1 MDIDDVLAE
10 VLQLAPRAAQPG
22 RVAQRCPP
30 DASRLDARFGWRE
43 EYLAF
48 DPTVSPHYQ
57 VLLIHTYLDD
67 PALEGSQSEW
77 PPSPYTIPVYS
88 SRTGAW
94 EARPFV
100 REGAAAGTV
109 AGVRSAKE
117 PPYRHAL
124 CRHEALYLHCKGDF
138 VMRIA
143 LSDNK
148 YQVIK
153 LPAGIDASVFD
164 EMYLGK
170 SEKGVYCAVVENED
184 YRLLVLF
191 LDESGGRMEWV
202 FKYDINLAPLVV
214 NLSRNHNRRIDRPWT
229 LQDGNRHI
237 DHGQGVKVPEDLQWD
252 SDDDNVL
259 DIEDTGEK
267 FRYDYIFFVWVSP
280 L

>member
-1 MDIDDVLAE
+1 MLRGDLLPVSLGGIFVSLGHEPAPPEFFARPSTGPRIAARLHDYVEAE
-10 VLQLAPRAAQPG
+10 DWPIFMNQCCNGLLLLEGCVVNPTTRRCVRLPP
-22 RVAQRCPP
+22 CPP
-30 DASRLDARFGWRE
+30 DASRLDARFGWRQ

-77 PPSPYTIPVYS
+77 PPSPYSIPVYS

-138 VMRIA
+138 VMR
-143 LSDNK
+143 
-148 YQVIK
+148 
-153 LPAGIDASVFD
+153 
-164 EMYLGK
+164 
-170 SEKGVYCAVVENED
+170 
-184 YRLLVLF
+184 
-191 LDESGGRMEWV
+191 
-202 FKYDINLAPLVV
+202 
-214 NLSRNHNRRIDRPWT
+214 
-229 LQDGNRHI
+229 
-237 DHGQGVKVPEDLQWD
+237 
-252 SDDDNVL
+252 
-259 DIEDTGEK
+259 
-267 FRYDYIFFVWVSP
+267 
-280 L
+280 